1 MDDVPGSRLLNV
13 ARFVPRSAVNGPGE
27 RSVLWVQGCG
37 LRCPG
42 CWNADT
48 FSFAP
53 RQLWSA
59 EALFEI
65 IRSTSGIEGVTFT
78 GGEPFAQAAA
88 LLPLA
93 RLIRSAQLS
102 LVVFTGHELSE
113 LRSVSAGALLKEIDL
128 LISGRYVE
136 SQRDLTLPLRGSA
149 NQQVHFLT
157 DRYGPEHL
165 VPPSAE
171 LHIGPDGHIDITGFP
186 DDALRADLSELLSG
200 KGTAEV

>member
-1 MDDVPGSRLLNV
+1 MDAVPGSKLLNV

-27 RSVLWVQGCG
+27 RFVLWVQGCG

-42 CWNADT
+42 CWNPDT

-59 EALFEI
+59 EALFENI
-65 IRSTSGIEGVTFT
+65 CATSGIEGVTFT

-93 RLIRSAQLS
+93 RLIRKAQLS
-102 LVVFTGHELSE
+102 LVVFTGHELPE
-113 LRSVSAGALLKEIDL
+113 LRSAAARALLEETDL

-157 DRYGPEHL
+157 DRYGPAQL

-186 DDALRADLSELLSG
+186 TDALRADLSEILSG
-200 KGTAEV
+200 